1 MTCEDALV
9 LLSGHLDG
17 ENSEEEEA
25 QLSAHLRQCPACREL
40 LAAFQAADQG
50 ILSLE
55 EEPPQTLRQ
64 EILDAAYKEP
74 RQKRRVRATRWALP
88 VAAAAVLAIFFGTKF
103 LPMPGVQST
112 DTAAVSYDA
121 ATPRAVAED
130 SVDAASTEAA
140 QPETAEAEPD
150 FAADMADAAV
160 PNSFLAEAPAEA
172 AQSPAEAAKALAEER
187 GAAVLV
193 LETMDDALEALPTE
207 AYGGMTVITLPDAQ
221 ALSALQESHPE
232 ATLVEPTN
240 GTATAYLALIEAP

>member
-25 QLSAHLRQCPACREL
+25 RLSAHLRQCPACREL

-50 ILSLE
+50 ILSLA

-103 LPMPGVQST
+103 LPMPGLQST

-150 FAADMADAAV
+150 FAADMADAAM
-160 PNSFLAEAPAEA
+160 PNAFLAEAPTEGAQSPLEA
-172 AQSPAEAAKALAEER
+172 AQALAEER

-193 LETMDDALEALPTE
+193 LETMDAALEALPAE
-207 AYGGMTVITLPDAQ
+207 EVGGMTVITLPDAQ

-232 ATLVEPTN
+232 ATLVEPTS
-240 GTATAYLALIEAP
+240 GTATAYLALIEAF